1 MKLMENF
8 LLVSLA
14 LSQHIKTSPFCHHFK
29 VINLCNPG
37 TNLPS
42 RKPEIMTASYKAI
55 RWPTTLLKRH
65 FNSLLWGENLE
76 NMTPVFKKKKSPPQ
90 TLQVGKR
97 SMKFNRI
104 LIMLTLISK
113 THSVVHLNI
122 QDLKW

>member
-42 RKPEIMTASYKAI
+42 RKPEIMTATKQYADQ
-55 RWPTTLLKRH
+55 LLCWKDILTAFFEERTWKIWH
-65 FNSLLWGENLE
+65 QCLK
-76 NMTPVFKKKKSPPQ
+76 KKKKSPPQ

-113 THSVVHLNI
+113 THSVVHLRFEVVKI
-122 QDLKW
+122 